1 MRKSYEESDNI
12 LPSDQDL
19 YEIWTQ
25 WNDNNESFKS
35 ITFYSIRKKEVV
47 QLPFEIVRRLCRS
60 NGMAS
65 GNSFDEALCQALS
78 EVIERYA
85 LEMIF
90 TKQLTPPE
98 IPKAFIKERTKYS

>member
-1 MRKSYEESDNI
+1 
-12 LPSDQDL
+12 
-19 YEIWTQ
+19 
-25 WNDNNESFKS
+25 
-35 ITFYSIRKKEVV
+35 
-47 QLPFEIVRRLCRS
+47 
-60 NGMAS
+60 MAS

-98 IPKAFIKERTKYS
+98 IPKAFIKERSPELYNTIH

>member
-1 MRKSYEESDNI
+1 
-12 LPSDQDL
+12 
-19 YEIWTQ
+19 
-25 WNDNNESFKS
+25 
-35 ITFYSIRKKEVV
+35 
-47 QLPFEIVRRLCRS
+47 
-60 NGMAS
+60 MAS

-98 IPKAFIKERTKYS
+98 IPKAFIKENSPELYNTIIELEKKGPFKLLVFDGSLGNKLPVVCINSSLKI